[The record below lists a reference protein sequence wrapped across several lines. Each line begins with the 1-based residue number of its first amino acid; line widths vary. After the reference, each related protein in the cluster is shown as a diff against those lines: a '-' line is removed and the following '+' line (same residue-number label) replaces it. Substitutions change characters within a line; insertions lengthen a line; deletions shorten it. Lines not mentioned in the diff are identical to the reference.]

1 MTLRR
6 ILVVDDNDDDLFFAQ
21 IILNASGVAAHV
33 TLMETGQMALD
44 FLSSSEGQDVDV
56 ILLDINMPEMSG
68 FEFLD
73 LYQPLVDQGL
83 VRAPVVM
90 HSSSSAPADKSRA
103 TAYGCVRGYV
113 VKPMTKALALT
124 LAQMAAEPRPGA

>member
-21 IILNASGVAAHV
+21 IVLNASGVAAHV

-44 FLSSSEGQDVDV
+44 FLSSSDGQDVDV

-83 VRAPVVM
+83 ARAPVVM
-90 HSSSSAPADKSRA
+90 HTSSSAPADKSKA

-113 VKPMTKALALT
+113 VKPLTKALALT
-124 LAQMAAEPRPGA
+124 LDQMVAEPRPGA